1 MSPKIKMIKLSMLWI
16 IVPNS
21 RTSLLTAPLFSLLN
35 DFPLRKSIFVV
46 LVARSSVLNCTLRE
60 QPSWQVKQLI
70 HSFSPKSSFLFQ
82 KGRIITS
89 GAFYVTETEYVP
101 SFLISWT
108 AHKWW
113 TLLTKLSPTTFL
125 SNISHIQH
133 NLEMH
138 YLSINIVPTSWSTSW
153 LLHCFV
159 LKTSG

>member
-16 IVPNS
+16 RVANS
-21 RTSLLTAPLFSLLN
+21 RTSLLTAPSLNRKFSLLN
-35 DFPLRKSIFVV
+35 HFSLTKSMFVV
-46 LVARSSVLNCTLRE
+46 LVARSSVLNSTSRE

-82 KGRIITS
+82 EGRIITS

-108 AHKWW
+108 AHKGW

-125 SNISHIQH
+125 SNISHIQL
-133 NLEMH
+133 NLEMQ
-138 YLSINIVPTSWSTSW
+138 WSTIF
-153 LLHCFV
+153 L
-159 LKTSG
+159 